1 MKLPKN
7 QLRALLS
14 LALAITVTS
23 LFTLRAYAVTE
34 KGMPNDPSGVQDCS
48 GTLTVKGGTVTI
60 NGNPAQTGATVT
72 NGSVISTGG
81 GKAVID
87 LGAAGRVELGD
98 HTTVTITCA
107 GGTLEVKSTCSGKTE
122 VKVVSGSA
130 EVKAPTTATLA
141 AGQKKTYDGSV
152 DVTGSA
158 GISLEIE
165 CEGGHKAGGLL
176 VGPGLIGLLAL
187 LGVGA
192 AVAVGV
198 AVGNGDTS
206 ATGRPPVSP
215 S

>member
-7 QLRALLS
+7 QLRAMLS
-14 LALAITVTS
+14 LVLALTVTT
-23 LFTLRAYAVTE
+23 LFTFRVYAATE
-34 KGMPNDPSGVQDCS
+34 KGVPSNPSGLQDCS

-72 NGSVISTGG
+72 NGSVISTSG

-87 LGAAGRVELGD
+87 LGAAGRIELGSN
-98 HTTVTITCA
+98 TTVTITCA
-107 GGTLEVKSTCSGKTE
+107 GGTIEVKSTCAGKTE
-122 VKVVSGSA
+122 VKVMAGSA

-141 AGQKKTYDGSV
+141 AGQKKTYDGAV
-152 DVTGSA
+152 EVTGGA

-165 CEGGHKAGGLL
+165 CEGGHRAGGLL

-187 LGVGA
+187 IGVGA

-198 AVGNGDTS
+198 AVGNGETS
-206 ATGRPPVSP
+206 ATGRPPLSP